1 MTETTAAGPVVV
13 PSEYRILPTGYA
25 ESERVDKWMWAILV
39 TWRGP
44 DPDTGT
50 DRWAIRDTFGRCL
63 DRRGNWDH
71 EPNPSSR
78 TDEWKRRYRH
88 SLDEAIQIAK
98 DHVDSHVINLRT
110 FEEINAEKP
119 R

>member
-1 MTETTAAGPVVV
+1 MTGETVGPTVI

-25 ESERVDKWMWAILV
+25 ESTLFDKWLWAIRV
-39 TWRGP
+39 AWRGP
-44 DPDTGT
+44 DRSTGE
-50 DRWAIRDTFGRCL
+50 DRWAVLNVYGNCL
-63 DRRGNWDH
+63 SRSGKWDY
-71 EPNPSSR
+71 EPQPSSR
-78 TDEWKRRYRH
+78 SDKWLARFRF
-88 SLDEAIQIAK
+88 SLDEAIQLAK